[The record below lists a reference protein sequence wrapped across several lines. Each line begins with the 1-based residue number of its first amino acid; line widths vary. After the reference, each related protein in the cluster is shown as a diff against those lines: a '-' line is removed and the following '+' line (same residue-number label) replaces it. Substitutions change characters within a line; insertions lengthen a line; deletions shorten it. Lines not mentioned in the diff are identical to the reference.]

1 METNTL
7 FDYDAGGSS
16 LWRKTLER
24 CEGKLYQEVVNEI
37 QSCKGVKDLIVFVNE
52 ESERR
57 SSTVLKFLEK
67 VKYFGDHFKAYQILS
82 TSFVKE
88 LLTQDVLFGV
98 LLGPYSLLVH
108 RLTANPC
115 IGDLET
121 MLTSCRLRQITW
133 KSTSDYLR
141 HYMKWAGVFGPR
153 ASI

>member
-57 SSTVLKFLEK
+57 SSTVSKWLEK
-67 VKYFGDHFKAYQILS
+67 VNYFGDHFKAYQKSIYLICSGTPYPGCLIWGYVRLVLS
-82 TSFVKE
+82 VGAPF
-88 LLTQDVLFGV
+88 D
-98 LLGPYSLLVH
+98 
-108 RLTANPC
+108 C
-115 IGDLET
+115 
-121 MLTSCRLRQITW
+121 
-133 KSTSDYLR
+133 
-141 HYMKWAGVFGPR
+141 
-153 ASI
+153 